1 MKDVSLSEQLL
12 EINDA
17 IMYAL
22 THYRNV
28 KLPSFYTQI
37 EWIEWFNLSN
47 VEVYENPFNSF
58 IKIALS
64 ERSIPGGSDIGIVY
78 TTADRSMI
86 VFDHHMESSFV
97 GQLQM
102 TEDEFRH
109 KVRELYDSIIDYVD

>member
-37 EWIEWFNLSN
+37 EWFDLSN
-47 VEVYENPFNSF
+47 VEVYENLFNSF

-86 VFDHHMESSFV
+86 VFDHHMDSGSI

-102 TEDEFRH
+102 TENEFRH